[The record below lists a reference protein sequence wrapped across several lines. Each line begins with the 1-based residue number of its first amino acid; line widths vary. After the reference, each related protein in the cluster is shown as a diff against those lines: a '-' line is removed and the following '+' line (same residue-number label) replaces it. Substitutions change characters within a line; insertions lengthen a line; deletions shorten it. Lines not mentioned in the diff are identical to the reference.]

1 MHVWSG
7 NAFLWLAISLI
18 IILSI
23 FLGPYEY
30 LQAQPLIYRVRTGL
44 KST

>member
-7 NAFLWLAISLI
+7 NDFLWFAISLI

-23 FLGPYEY
+23 FLGLYEY
-30 LQAQPLIYRVRTGL
+30 LQAQPLI
-44 KST
+44 

>member
-23 FLGPYEY
+23 FLGPYEN
-30 LQAQPLIYRVRTGL
+30 LQAQPLI
-44 KST
+44 